1 MSKRGR
7 LRALGQLIAER
18 GQLGS
23 GHRMGDVAHQGELLL
38 LLWHRDT
45 PGPSKTVSRVSKDMV
60 PPTVRTEGGGT
71 IPRLQPFPT
80 TVPEEVM
87 HSAFSLSLSAVGWVR
102 DRGRLPAQLG
112 VAWAV
117 DRACPLAQL

>member
-60 PPTVRTEGGGT
+60 PPHCE
-71 IPRLQPFPT
+71 
-80 TVPEEVM
+80 
-87 HSAFSLSLSAVGWVR
+87 
-102 DRGRLPAQLG
+102 D
-112 VAWAV
+112 
-117 DRACPLAQL
+117 